1 MHHNRDYHEA
11 LRDFEHG
18 QVNPADLS
26 SSEDDEGEGTDV
38 TKSLYLRN
46 FKQVKH
52 DFLSGKTRMD
62 VVPPRDGVQEENRV
76 VAKVTE
82 EAREPSFT
90 LADMIKQELI
100 K

>member
-1 MHHNRDYHEA
+1 MHHNRDYREA

-18 QVNPADLS
+18 LVNPADLS
-26 SSEDDEGEGTDV
+26 SSEDKGTDV
-38 TKSLYLRN
+38 TKSYYLRN

-62 VVPPRDGVQEENRV
+62 VVPPREGGQEENRV

-90 LADMIKQELI
+90 LSDMIKQELI

>member
-1 MHHNRDYHEA
+1 
-11 LRDFEHG
+11 
-18 QVNPADLS
+18 
-26 SSEDDEGEGTDV
+26 
-38 TKSLYLRN
+38 
-46 FKQVKH
+46 
-52 DFLSGKTRMD
+52 MD
-62 VVPPRDGVQEENRV
+62 VVPPREGGQEENRV